1 MPSFVAGSFAL
12 AGAIAAAAPLLI
24 HLLNRRRY
32 RVVPW
37 AAMDLL
43 REALVRNR
51 RMLQLRDLLLL
62 ALRTLCVLLFALALA
77 RPYFS
82 ATSSANDPNQP
93 VHVVFIVDNSLSMG
107 YQRLSGTL
115 LEEAKTRLNEFLER
129 LPPGSHISVLPLC
142 GSAQAFTHDVHRTAS
157 DARDALARIEVVDRE
172 AAFSAAV
179 DLAAEACALD
189 PELPTKRVILIGDQQ
204 RINWPAGG
212 IDQALKA
219 VPDLQIVQVAP
230 TDAPANAW
238 IADFRIQDDI
248 ADVDVPTIFTA
259 NIRYE
264 GPGPRKD
271 VEVSL
276 SIDNARVAAQTVDL
290 EPGQSRLV
298 RFAHQ
303 FDLPVEPGEP
313 VFVPATIALAPDQLP
328 ADDARHLAV
337 PVVAA
342 LPVMFVDQYGAAG
355 EDPQKNRYG
364 ETFHLRRLMAPIS
377 SRSDSTRQLISIRH
391 VTYDQVERQYL
402 EDCRL
407 VVVAGIE
414 SPAGLTPLL
423 REYVEQGGRL
433 LIAAGGHFDPVAW
446 TNAAWLDGGGVLPLP
461 LKAEA
466 VGRLPDDST
475 GKIEPFFLSPE
486 SMTDD
491 AFRIEDASRED
502 LDDLYRT
509 PLFFKAVAV
518 ESSED
523 VLAALRQGDRQRQ
536 VEAQNRREAA
546 AKKRA
551 VANDDATPANGS
563 SRPAA
568 EETRNEAAP
577 PANGEDERGWLLWAR
592 DQEEVASD
600 ESPDAV
606 AARQQPRIL
615 ASFSNGTPFLVER
628 RIGRGEVLFVSSGV
642 HSSWN
647 NLTRTNAV
655 VILDRLLRGLLSQT
669 LPPRNYTTQEWVVV
683 PVDAADRR
691 ADFSLERPG
700 GAIESLFVDA
710 RGTDRFALTL
720 RNLTQRGNYRV
731 FADRPRDAT
740 TSSKPEPADRPGET
754 ARRGAHTDR
763 LWQLELAV
771 NGPVDESELATV
783 NESEMRERLAGAPVR
798 WVGRGDAI
806 GMEGAAVRGQE
817 FWKWLMA
824 GALACLLLELAI
836 LTFSHVSTRAVLP
849 TADAATYASARGT

>member
-1 MPSFVAGSFAL
+1 MPSFVAGSFAV
-12 AGAIAAAAPLLI
+12 AGAIAAAAPLII

-62 ALRTLCVLLFALALA
+62 ALRTLCVLMFALALA

-82 ATSSANDPNQP
+82 VTSNTNDPNQP
-93 VHVVFIVDNSLSMG
+93 VHAVFIVDNSLSMG

-115 LEEAKTRLNEFLER
+115 LDESKTRLNEFLER

-142 GSAQAFTHDVHRTAS
+142 GSAQAFSHDVHRTAS

-179 DLAAEACALD
+179 DLATEACALD

-219 VPDLQIVQVAP
+219 IPDLQIVQVAP
-230 TDAPANAW
+230 ADASTNAW

-264 GPGPRKD
+264 GPVARKD

-298 RFAHQ
+298 RFSHQ

-313 VFVPATIALAPDQLP
+313 VFVPAAISLAPDQLP
-328 ADDARHLAV
+328 ADDARYLAV

-364 ETFHLRRLMAPIS
+364 ETFHLRRLLAPIS

-446 TNAAWLDGGGVLPLP
+446 TNAAWMEGAGILPLP

-466 VGRLPDDST
+466 VGRLPDESA

-486 SMTDD
+486 TMTDD

-518 ESSED
+518 ESSDE
-523 VLAALRQGDRQRQ
+523 VVAALRQGDHERQ

-551 VANDDATPANGS
+551 ASSSDALSNGNAHAAADETTKEPPTP
-563 SRPAA
+563 
-568 EETRNEAAP
+568 EK
-577 PANGEDERGWLLWAR
+577 GEDDRGWLLWAR
-592 DQEEVASD
+592 EQEESAAD

-615 ASFSNGTPFLVER
+615 ASFSNAAPFLVER
-628 RIGRGEVLFVSSGV
+628 KIGRGEVLFVSSGV

-669 LPPRNYTTQEWVVV
+669 LPRRNCSTQKGLVM
-683 PVDAADRR
+683 PVDPADRR

-700 GAIESLFVDA
+700 GAVESLFVDA
-710 RGTDRFALTL
+710 VGTDRFALTL

-731 FADRPRDAT
+731 FADRPRDAA
-740 TSSKPEPADRPGET
+740 TSSKPEPADRPGDT
-754 ARRGAHTDR
+754 ARRGAHADR

-783 NESEMRERLAGAPVR
+783 NESELRERLAGAPAR
-798 WVGRGDAI
+798 WVGRGDTI
-806 GMEGAAVRGQE
+806 GIEGAAVRGQE

-836 LTFSHVSTRAVLP
+836 LTFSHVSTRTAPADTNGKTVLGR
-849 TADAATYASARGT
+849 SN